1 MRKGLFGNYV
11 ITEEE
16 KTTYESYEKLIRDKD
31 KTLKDRENV
40 IKKQNT
46 EINNL
51 ESLKEGLETKI
62 TSLTNDI
69 KAEYDMKLKD
79 RDAQIEKLTKEKA
92 SFAARC
98 GGYQKEQN
106 KNHQQI
112 DSLKAE
118 LDKAYERI
126 DNFSKQ
132 FKTDHVQIS
141 PRQYDKKITT
151 VAQHKKR
158 LKRGK

>member
-11 ITEEE
+11 ITEDE
-16 KTTYESYEKLIRDKD
+16 KKEIDDLEKLIKDKD
-31 KTLKDRENV
+31 KTIKDRENI
-40 IKKQNT
+40 IKKKNT
-46 EINNL
+46 EINDL

-69 KAEYDMKLKD
+69 KTEYELKLKD
-79 RDAQIEKLTKEKA
+79 KDAQIEKLTKEKA

-118 LDKAYERI
+118 LNKAYERI
-126 DNFSKQ
+126 NNFSKQ
-132 FKTDHVQIS
+132 FKDDHIQIS

-151 VAQHKKR
+151 VAQHKKK

>member
-16 KTTYESYEKLIRDKD
+16 KTTYEAYEKLIRDKD
-31 KTLKDRENV
+31 KTIKDGENV

-51 ESLKEGLETKI
+51 ESSKEGLETKI

-132 FKTDHVQIS
+132 FKTDHIQIS

>member
-16 KTTYESYEKLIRDKD
+16 KKTYESYEKLIRDKD

-51 ESLKEGLETKI
+51 ESLKEELETKI

-112 DSLKAE
+112 DSLKADLE
-118 LDKAYERI
+118 QAYERI

>member
-31 KTLKDRENV
+31 KTIKDIENV

-132 FKTDHVQIS
+132 FKTDHIQIS

>member
-31 KTLKDRENV
+31 KTIKDRENV

-79 RDAQIEKLTKEKA
+79 RDAQIEKLTKEKV

>member
-31 KTLKDRENV
+31 KTIKDRENV

>member
-16 KTTYESYEKLIRDKD
+16 KTTYESYEKLIRDKE
-31 KTLKDRENV
+31 KTIKDRENV

-69 KAEYDMKLKD
+69 KAEYDRKLKD

-118 LDKAYERI
+118 LDKAYDRI
-126 DNFSKQ
+126 ENFSRQ

-151 VAQHKKR
+151 VAQHKKK

>member
-16 KTTYESYEKLIRDKD
+16 KTTYESYEKLIFDKD
-31 KTLKDRENV
+31 KTIKDRENV

-106 KNHQQI
+106 KNRQQI

>member
-31 KTLKDRENV
+31 KTIKDRENV

-151 VAQHKKR
+151 VAQHKKK